1 MCVCVCVK
9 TIHSTVLLYIG
20 TRMEVVHAQHALEKN
35 KKEVESGKKK
45 GKHTII
51 VILILYLLIGSAAC
65 ITQ

>member
-1 MCVCVCVK
+1 
-9 TIHSTVLLYIG
+9 
-20 TRMEVVHAQHALEKN
+20 MEVVHAQHALEKN